1 MGKNSRPSFQ
11 KRAKEKARQDRRK
24 EKDARRLETK
34 ERRANALPR
43 TGAAAFLVTSS
54 VAPVRRQSGQ
64 RPVSSSQWLCTV
76 KPVCARAD
84 RASVPMAHPENST
97 VRRQRSQVTW

>member
-34 ERRANALPR
+34 ERRASAPPR
-43 TGAAAFLVTSS
+43 TGEDPDIA
-54 VAPVRRQSGQ
+54 GI
-64 RPVSSSQWLCTV
+64 
-76 KPVCARAD
+76 
-84 RASVPMAHPENST
+84 VPGPQPFPPQFDSPPTREGT
-97 VRRQRSQVTW
+97 

>member
-34 ERRANALPR
+34 DRRANAPPR
-43 TGAAAFLVTSS
+43 TGEDPDIAGITPGPQPLPAQFDSPPT
-54 VAPVRRQSGQ
+54 RQES
-64 RPVSSSQWLCTV
+64 
-76 KPVCARAD
+76 
-84 RASVPMAHPENST
+84 
-97 VRRQRSQVTW
+97 

>member
-34 ERRANALPR
+34 ERRANAPAR
-43 TGAAAFLVTSS
+43 TGEDPDIAGIVPGPQPLPPQFDSPPT
-54 VAPVRRQSGQ
+54 RQEQ
-64 RPVSSSQWLCTV
+64 
-76 KPVCARAD
+76 
-84 RASVPMAHPENST
+84 
-97 VRRQRSQVTW
+97 

>member
-43 TGAAAFLVTSS
+43 TGEDPDIAGIIPGPQPLPPQFDT
-54 VAPVRRQSGQ
+54 P
-64 RPVSSSQWLCTV
+64 P
-76 KPVCARAD
+76 ARHE
-84 RASVPMAHPENST
+84 P
-97 VRRQRSQVTW
+97 